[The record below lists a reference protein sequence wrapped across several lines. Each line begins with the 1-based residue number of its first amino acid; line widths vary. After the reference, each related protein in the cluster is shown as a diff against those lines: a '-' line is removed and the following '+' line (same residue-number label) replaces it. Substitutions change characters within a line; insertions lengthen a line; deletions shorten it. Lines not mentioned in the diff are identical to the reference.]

1 MWERNLQ
8 DLIRGLRSHK
18 DDEARF
24 IASAIDE
31 IRVEVRSEDMEL
43 KAGAVVKL
51 TYVCS
56 FIQYPSL
63 A

>member
-43 KAGAVVKL
+43 KSGAVVKL